1 MEKAQDVSIP
11 IKLDEIIKAQDKIL
25 EVQQT
30 TLENQKKMEKKQDE
44 MLKEQEKMKE
54 QMKRFEAEQK
64 EMKEEMKRFEAEQKE
79 MKEEM
84 KTFQEEQQE
93 MKEEIKISKN
103 ERQEMKKELLNLGN
117 TVARIEYEHGRK
129 LDIILDVL
137 TGHTEKLEVHEK
149 RFEKDEKITQIQG
162 HKIYGIEQAMKK

>member
-54 QMKRFEAEQK
+54 Q
-64 EMKEEMKRFEAEQKE
+64 MKRFEAEQKE